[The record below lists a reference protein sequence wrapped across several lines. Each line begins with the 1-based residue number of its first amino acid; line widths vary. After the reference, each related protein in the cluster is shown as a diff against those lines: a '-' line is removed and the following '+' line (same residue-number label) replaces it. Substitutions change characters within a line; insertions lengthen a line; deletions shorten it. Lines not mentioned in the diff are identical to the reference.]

1 MKIYTRT
8 GDNGTTSLA
17 GGTRAPKN
25 DPRIEAYGTVDEL
38 MAHAGYLHDLLDD
51 RHREQKTQIE
61 WVLDR
66 LMSCASLL
74 AAEDPHSAKLPQVF
88 AEDVGRLETYIDRL
102 QERLP
107 ELRHFTLPCGHPQ
120 LSYCHICRTVCRRAE
135 RRVVGAAMQ
144 HPTVPET
151 VGRYLNRLSDY
162 FYALGRR
169 LGYDLGAAEVRWEPK
184 TGSSS
189 SEK

>member
-8 GDNGTTSLA
+8 GDKGTTSLV
-17 GGTRAPKN
+17 GGTRAAKN

-38 MAHAGYLHDLLDD
+38 MAHTGYLHDMLGEKHQEEKKQL
-51 RHREQKTQIE
+51 E

-74 AAEDPHSAKLPQVF
+74 ASEDTLMAKLPQVF
-88 AEDVGRLETYIDRL
+88 PDDIARLEKHIDEL
-102 QERLP
+102 QEGLP

-120 LSYCHICRTVCRRAE
+120 LSYSHICRTVCRRAE
-135 RRVVGAAMQ
+135 RRVVGAAEQ
-144 HPTVPET
+144 YPDVPET
-151 VGRYLNRLSDY
+151 VRGYLNRLSDY

-169 LGYDLGAAEVRWEPK
+169 LGYDLGAADVPWEPK
-184 TGSSS
+184 
-189 SEK
+189 K